1 MDRLVSIVRPRR
13 DRESR
18 SHPSP
23 DVRPPPSRTLWVI
36 RPKNASTRK
45 VISRWSAV
53 QYRRLVI
60 EEGSTTFSLS
70 FHPRLTVVAGVDSG
84 ARKGL
89 VSELIGGLSST
100 RSGVNLEIT
109 DDRNRQLAVL
119 RPTTGGHRVIDQ
131 TSGTDVSEEFRGID
145 GRIDVVGRYG
155 LAAEQATETLHVD
168 RALLERGARRDD
180 GVRRLAALDQTELWS
195 TAARVR
201 ITEDEMRSVGDG
213 PASPSQDADLIA
225 RIERHHHG
233 LEEAINQHQ
242 RLRRDASMV
251 CAASLLAA
259 LPVSMVR
266 PVMAVPILVIGLI
279 TILFAFTFRA
289 RVETV
294 SRMEQSALADAGANS
309 YLGYVVGRVND
320 MMDDTEARRRRLAV
334 AEDHRNAAMR
344 WTRLAGDVSVEWA
357 LTHHEEIEMAAR
369 LRRELATLGQV
380 STTAPVLDDETA
392 ALAQS
397 LISHLGRLRT
407 LGTGNESLP
416 LILDDPF
423 TEVAPSTKLTL
434 MELLARTA
442 GSPQVILLTN
452 QDEVASW
459 ARLEALTGEV
469 ALVEPQVSTQATSA
483 GPGSRG
489 LAV

>member
-1 MDRLVSIVRPRR
+1 
-13 DRESR
+13 
-18 SHPSP
+18 
-23 DVRPPPSRTLWVI
+23 
-36 RPKNASTRK
+36 
-45 VISRWSAV
+45 
-53 QYRRLVI
+53 
-60 EEGSTTFSLS
+60 
-70 FHPRLTVVAGVDSG
+70 
-84 ARKGL
+84 
-89 VSELIGGLSST
+89 
-100 RSGVNLEIT
+100 
-109 DDRNRQLAVL
+109 
-119 RPTTGGHRVIDQ
+119 
-131 TSGTDVSEEFRGID
+131 
-145 GRIDVVGRYG
+145 
-155 LAAEQATETLHVD
+155 
-168 RALLERGARRDD
+168 
-180 GVRRLAALDQTELWS
+180 
-195 TAARVR
+195 
-201 ITEDEMRSVGDG
+201 
-213 PASPSQDADLIA
+213 
-225 RIERHHHG
+225 
-233 LEEAINQHQ
+233 
-242 RLRRDASMV
+242 
-251 CAASLLAA
+251 
-259 LPVSMVR
+259 
-266 PVMAVPILVIGLI
+266 VMAVPILVIGLI